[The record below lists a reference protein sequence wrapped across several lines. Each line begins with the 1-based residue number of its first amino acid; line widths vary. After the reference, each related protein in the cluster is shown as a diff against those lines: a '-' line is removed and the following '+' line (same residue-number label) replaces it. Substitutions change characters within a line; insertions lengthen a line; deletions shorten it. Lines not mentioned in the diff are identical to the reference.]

1 MQMISKNNKKNYK
14 NLWQPME
21 KYYRHLK
28 NTMKTDESIQKQI
41 ETDSTNFQHIE
52 TIENTIEKR

>member
-1 MQMISKNNKKNYK
+1 
-14 NLWQPME
+14 ME